1 MCGSICVGGC
11 FHYEK
16 SEKPSKTLSHIH
28 GKAPISKM
36 KRTKKGLHRPLRLRL
51 IHQFPKKLIGKKL
64 LLSLLAVPR
73 ILFRSVFVNMQ
84 VCKHVTRYPPPKKKP
99 EKATPPIPQPS
110 YIHK

>member
-51 IHQFPKKLIGKKL
+51 IHQFPKKLIGKKVTP
-64 LLSLLAVPR
+64 LSSSSSKDLVP
-73 ILFRSVFVNMQ
+73 IGL
-84 VCKHVTRYPPPKKKP
+84 CKH
-99 EKATPPIPQPS
+99 AGM
-110 YIHK
+110 